1 MANPE
6 HIRILKEGVEAW
18 NDWRK
23 ANPEIIPDLSG
34 AELSGTRRGCI
45 VQNFES
51 SDDNLSYRDLS
62 EADFNRANLSNAV
75 LVGVSIKRLREACLE
90 GAALPGA
97 HLEHADLWTANLRG
111 AMLWD
116 AHMEGA
122 NLMHAQLEGASLWR
136 ACLQS
141 ADLFNSNIR
150 QANFM
155 GVNLEGARVAS
166 IHYNRKT
173 KYRGIRVET
182 AYGSQRFKRFAQDQ
196 DYLEELKANG
206 RMGRLIYYIWLVFA
220 DCGRSFCPWAVWSLF
235 FALSFAAGIYLMG
248 PESFQVHS
256 NLKWS
261 PFTAF
266 YYSIVTF
273 TTLGFGDITPVTNC
287 AAALIMGEVILGYI
301 MIGGLISIMAN
312 KISKRS

>member
-1 MANPE
+1 MADPE

-23 ANPEIIPDLSG
+23 ENPDITPDLSG
-34 AELSGTRRGCI
+34 AELSGTRRGCV
-45 VQNFES
+45 VQNFER
-51 SDDNLSYRDLS
+51 SDDNLSYSDLS

-75 LVGVSIKRLREACLE
+75 LVGVTIKHLREACLE
-90 GAALPGA
+90 GASLPGA

-122 NLMHAQLEGASLWR
+122 NLMHAKLELASLWR
-136 ACLQS
+136 ASLQS
-141 ADLFNSNIR
+141 ADLFNSDISG
-150 QANFM
+150 ANFM
-155 GVNLEGARVAS
+155 GVNLEGAHVAS

-173 KYRGIRVET
+173 KFRGIRIET

-206 RMGRLIYYIWLVFA
+206 RLGRLIYYIWFVFA
-220 DCGRSFCPWAVWSLF
+220 DCGRSFWPWAVWSFFFSLLF
-235 FALSFAAGIYLMG
+235 ATGIYLMG
-248 PESFQVHS
+248 PDSFQVHS
-256 NLKWS
+256 NIKWS
-261 PFTAF
+261 MFTAS

-273 TTLGFGDITPVTNC
+273 TTLGFGDITPVTNG
-287 AAALIMGEVILGYI
+287 AVALIMGEVILGYI
-301 MIGGLISIMAN
+301 MLGGLISIMAN
-312 KISKRS
+312 KISRRS